1 MTSAGSCAPR
11 DDSPKNDAPA
21 QAEPAQAEP
30 AQAEPARAQAAA
42 QAAAAQA
49 AAAQAAAA
57 QAAAAQAAAAH
68 AAATSCVQPGCEAQR
83 EPDAPVALCSAHLAA
98 SAEWAG
104 ETSGVVEPLPS
115 PCVACG
121 SRLGVTYRSGR
132 LCAVCE
138 WRYGDVPDGEL
149 AAPRVDVVYY
159 LRFADRI
166 KIGTT
171 SNPRQRFGQLRFD
184 ELLAFERG
192 DRGVERRRHEQFA
205 AVRLGGE
212 WFAADPALVTHVES
226 IAAGHPDPWA
236 VYARW
241 RSEALALRVS

>member
-1 MTSAGSCAPR
+1 MTSAGSCAPS
-11 DDSPKNDAPA
+11 DDETEHVARTQAAPA
-21 QAEPAQAEP
+21 LDPGVRGTPVRDAT
-30 AQAEPARAQAAA
+30 
-42 QAAAAQA
+42 
-49 AAAQAAAA
+49 
-57 QAAAAQAAAAH
+57 AH
-68 AAATSCVQPGCEAQR
+68 AAATGCVQPGCGAQR
-83 EPDAPVALCSAHLAA
+83 EPDAPVALCGPHLAA
-98 SAEWAG
+98 AAEWAG
-104 ETSGVVEPLPS
+104 ETTGVSEPLPS

-171 SNPRQRFGQLRFD
+171 ANPRQRFGQLRFD

-192 DRGVERRRHEQFA
+192 DRRVERRRHEQFA

-212 WFAADPALVTHVES
+212 WFAAAPALVSHVES